1 MKIVC
6 DFSVFYLDKTDPKG
20 TVSIINTKTFEANH
34 VGFEAFDSQEARQK
48 LVDQGIVIKK
58 GTKPS
63 EDFEPEYIA
72 VSDTKAY
79 ITLQE
84 NNAIAIID
92 LKTQKIE
99 SVMSVGYE
107 DYSKVSVDIDK
118 KDGKYAPQTYNS
130 LRGIRMPDALS
141 VYTVDG
147 VDYIV
152 TANEGDSRK
161 WGDYTNEKEV
171 NFGKGKT
178 SPTEKITSEN
188 SGLTGKVV
196 FFDSSDY
203 DGLDN
208 DKDYLFGGRSSTIF
222 KVEGNTMKEVFTTG
236 NDFEAV
242 TAKYIPDHFN
252 CSNNDITI
260 DDRSGKKGPESESV
274 TIGKIGEKTFAFV
287 GLERVGG
294 VVVYD
299 ITTPE
304 KATYVNYINSRD
316 FTSDIAGDDSPE
328 GMKFISSEQSKTGE
342 PQLLV
347 AYEVS
352 GTLGAY
358 DLTLNTSLDKDS
370 EANGNK
376 PEDKKDENIIIT
388 DTNNKDN
395 NTQDSLKINKEN
407 IKQKKVKTGDNTMIS
422 FYVIT
427 LFISLFVGVFFIKK
441 HQKVK

>member
-1 MKIVC
+1 M
-6 DFSVFYLDKTDPKG
+6 
-20 TVSIINTKTFEANH
+20 
-34 VGFEAFDSQEARQK
+34 
-48 LVDQGIVIKK
+48 
-58 GTKPS
+58 
-63 EDFEPEYIA
+63 
-72 VSDTKAY
+72 
-79 ITLQE
+79 
-84 NNAIAIID
+84 
-92 LKTQKIE
+92 
-99 SVMSVGYE
+99 
-107 DYSKVSVDIDK
+107 
-118 KDGKYAPQTYNS
+118 
-130 LRGIRMPDALS
+130 
-141 VYTVDG
+141 
-147 VDYIV
+147 
-152 TANEGDSRK
+152 
-161 WGDYTNEKEV
+161 
-171 NFGKGKT
+171 
-178 SPTEKITSEN
+178 
-188 SGLTGKVV
+188 
-196 FFDSSDY
+196 
-203 DGLDN
+203 
-208 DKDYLFGGRSSTIF
+208 
-222 KVEGNTMKEVFTTG
+222 
-236 NDFEAV
+236 
-242 TAKYIPDHFN
+242 
-252 CSNNDITI
+252 
-260 DDRSGKKGPESESV
+260 

-407 IKQKKVKTGDNTMIS
+407 IKQKKVKTGDKTMIS